1 MSWLLGA
8 GMGFLR
14 GGPLGAIVGG
24 SIQHWTTRKFSNRND
39 KNLPGI
45 EDRGVF
51 VTSLIVVL
59 TKVALAKG
67 SLTSN
72 EVQIIYQFF
81 IKNLNYKI
89 ADLQLINEII
99 DEARKL
105 NPDTEPFVK
114 QYRKSSQNLYNQLL
128 LALAYQVGLAEGGI
142 IDASQETI
150 NQLAGFLGIDAESH
164 QRMRNKYSL
173 GAWVTPYS
181 ILGVETSASFEEIK
195 KAYRNRAAEFH
206 PDRVAHIGKERAEEA
221 HLKFLQIQSAYE
233 ELECLKKGP

>member
-24 SIQHWTTRKFSNRND
+24 GIQHFVTRKFSSQNN

-51 VTSLIVVL
+51 VTSLIVIL
-59 TKVALAKG
+59 TKVALEKG
-67 SLTSN
+67 PLTSK

-89 ADLQLINEII
+89 ADLPLINEII
-99 DEARKL
+99 GEARKL
-105 NPDTEPFVK
+105 NPDIEPFVA

-128 LALAYQVGLAEGGI
+128 LALAYQISLAEGGI
-142 IDASQETI
+142 IDAAQPTGSVF
-150 NQLAGFLGIDAESH
+150 GD
-164 QRMRNKYSL
+164 
-173 GAWVTPYS
+173 
-181 ILGVETSASFEEIK
+181 
-195 KAYRNRAAEFH
+195 
-206 PDRVAHIGKERAEEA
+206 
-221 HLKFLQIQSAYE
+221 
-233 ELECLKKGP
+233 

>member
-14 GGPLGAIVGG
+14 GGPIGAILGG
-24 SIQHWTTRKFSNRND
+24 GIQHWVTRKLSRQNN

-51 VTSLIVVL
+51 VTSLIVIL
-59 TKVALAKG
+59 TKIALAKG
-67 SLTSN
+67 PLTSQ

-89 ADLQLINEII
+89 ADLLLINEII
-99 DEARKL
+99 AEARKL
-105 NPDTEPFVK
+105 NPDMEPFVV
-114 QYRKSSQNLYNQLL
+114 QYRRSSQNLYNQLL
-128 LALAYQVGLAEGGI
+128 LALAYQIGLQSGVGE
-142 IDASQETI
+142 ASQEAI
-150 NQLAGFLGIDAESH
+150 DQLAQYLEVDTEAH

-173 GAWVTPYS
+173 GEWVTPYT
-181 ILGVETSASFEEIK
+181 ILGVEVSASFEEIK
-195 KAYRNRAAEFH
+195 KAYRKQAAEFH
-206 PDRVAHIGKERAEEA
+206 PDRVAHIGGDRAEEA

-233 ELECLKKGP
+233 ELERLKGS